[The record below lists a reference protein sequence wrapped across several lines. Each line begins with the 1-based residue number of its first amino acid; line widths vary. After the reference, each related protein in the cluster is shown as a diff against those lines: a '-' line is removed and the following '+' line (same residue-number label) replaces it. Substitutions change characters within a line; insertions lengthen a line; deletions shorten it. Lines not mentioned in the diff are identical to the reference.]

1 MRGHPGSE
9 HIILGVIE
17 REKLP
22 VEGQGDG
29 EGGMGL

>member
-17 REKLP
+17 REKP